1 MAVVDMSK
9 SMGNTPSPEV
19 QAAYDLAQQQQSA
32 PTPVPPEEAGK
43 INPVWRNK
51 TRMPQTQSRNYLG
64 NKLTEGQCY
73 LIMKRVSAT
82 NRDMILEGYLVL
94 EAGMLQKAGSWLKT
108 KAQNVTQQVTADKLM
123 QAWKKEGS
131 PTDSNKVADIMQK
144 AGVNLEVVKKVYTGM
159 QLPEP
164 GAEGTADAALTPAET
179 WKYTNPTTGTE
190 YEAGT
195 TKDGQLIINFDG
207 EWETVEDEADSK
219 AILAAKDGEAAA
231 DSPNFDTVKAQV
243 MKLPVDRRVRIV
255 NYMKNQLKVA

>member
-1 MAVVDMSK
+1 
-9 SMGNTPSPEV
+9 
-19 QAAYDLAQQQQSA
+19 
-32 PTPVPPEEAGK
+32 
-43 INPVWRNK
+43 
-51 TRMPQTQSRNYLG
+51 
-64 NKLTEGQCY
+64 
-73 LIMKRVSAT
+73 MKRVATT
-82 NRDMILEGYLVL
+82 NRDLILEGYLVL
-94 EAGMLQKAGSWLKT
+94 EAGLAQKAGSWLKT

-123 QAWKKEGS
+123 TAWKTAGS
-131 PTDSNKVADIMQK
+131 PMDSNAVADIMQQ
-144 AGVNLEVVKKVYTGM
+144 AGVNPEVVKKVYTGM

-164 GAEGTADAALTPAET
+164 GTEGAADAALTPAET

-219 AILAAKDGEAAA
+219 AILAAKDGKAAA
-231 DSPNFDTVKAQV
+231 DTPDFDTVKAQV